1 MVLCYRRGT
10 PDSRANGTR
19 AEDQL
24 LLLNYNR
31 KNMPE
36 QKQSKRSEEG
46 EVASEPDLKPLGHGV
61 YMLEV
66 ELLTNLDF

>member
-1 MVLCYRRGT
+1 M
-10 PDSRANGTR
+10 
-19 AEDQL
+19 
-24 LLLNYNR
+24 LLNYNR